1 MAFPVPIASVLT
13 GASPRQLAYWR
24 KATASAPPLLV
35 PAAKRS
41 GRYLYSWSDVVA
53 LRSIV
58 YLRQEKSLHKIR
70 RAVGTLRTL
79 EAGEWDHLARYHL
92 VSTPTTIVV
101 KTPAAQLLD
110 LEHKP
115 GTVLE
120 EILMADVL
128 EPFETQEGTAVPAM
142 RAPRPHLVIDP
153 HLLGGYPVIA
163 GSRVPFDLVA
173 GLADEGAKPAEIVQM
188 FPSVSKRAIPDARE
202 FARQVARVAA

>member
-1 MAFPVPIASVLT
+1 MWSRCGRSSISGRRSLCT
-13 GASPRQLAYWR
+13 
-24 KATASAPPLLV
+24 
-35 PAAKRS
+35 RS
-41 GRYLYSWSDVVA
+41 GGRSRRYA
-53 LRSIV
+53 LSRLGSG
-58 YLRQEKSLHKIR
+58 
-70 RAVGTLRTL
+70 A
-79 EAGEWDHLARYHL
+79 HLARYQL

-101 KTPAAQLLD
+101 KTPAGQLLD

-173 GLADEGAKPAEIVQM
+173 GLADEGREARRDSPDVP
-188 FPSVSKRAIPDARE
+188 FSKQAGNPGRS
-202 FARQVARVAA
+202 RVR